1 MGDLSKYAFVGVVSF
16 VIGFMLG
23 RNSTK
28 DTIERT
34 LYKTDTIR
42 LSTIDTLTLKKP
54 LYRTYRIVDTIRIAV
69 DSTRNVTLPISQ
81 KHYSKDSVY
90 DAWISGYEPNLDS
103 IRIYEKTNTEV
114 VTNTIIE
121 THVIN
126 KWGIYPSLGYIKSEN
141 NEAATIGI
149 TFKSPKKWLFGANVG
164 IDGNNKAIYGITIGY
179 NIK

>member
-1 MGDLSKYAFVGVVSF
+1 MCDLSKSVLVGVVSF
-16 VIGFMLG
+16 VIGFGLG
-23 RNSTK
+23 RYSQKNG
-28 DTIERT
+28 IERT
-34 LYKTDTIR
+34 SYKTDTIR
-42 LSTIDTLTLKKP
+42 LSTVDTITLREPYYK
-54 LYRTYRIVDTIRIAV
+54 TYRIVDTIRIEA
-69 DSTRNVTLPISQ
+69 DSTHAVTLPITQ
-81 KHYSKDSVY
+81 KHYSKDSIY
-90 DAWISGYEPNLDS
+90 DAWVSGYEPNLDS

-121 THVIN
+121 TRVIN
-126 KWGIYPSLGYIKSEN
+126 KWGIYPSLGYIKSNN

>member
-23 RNSTK
+23 RHSTK

-34 LYKTDTIR
+34 LCKTDTIR
-42 LSTIDTLTLKKP
+42 LSSVDTLTLTKP
-54 LYRTYRIVDTIRIAV
+54 LYKTYRIVDTIII
-69 DSTRNVTLPISQ
+69 DSTRNLTLPIIQ
-81 KHYSKDSVY
+81 KHYSQDSVY

-103 IRIYEKTNTEV
+103 IRIYEKTNTEA

-121 THVIN
+121 TRVIN
-126 KWGIYPSLGYIKSEN
+126 KWGIYPSLGYIKGKS
-141 NEAATIGI
+141 NEAATIGV
-149 TFKSPKKWLFGANVG
+149 TFKSPKKWLFGANIG

>member
-42 LSTIDTLTLKKP
+42 LSTIDTLTLTKP

-90 DAWISGYEPNLDS
+90 DAWVSGYEPNLDS
-103 IRIYEKTNTEV
+103 IRIYDKTNTEV

-121 THVIN
+121 TRVIN
-126 KWGIYPSLGYIKSEN
+126 KWGIYPSLGYIKSEH

-164 IDGNNKAIYGITIGY
+164 IDVNNKAIYGITIGY

>member
-23 RNSTK
+23 RHSTK

-42 LSTIDTLTLKKP
+42 LSTVDTITLREPYYK
-54 LYRTYRIVDTIRIAV
+54 TYRIVDTIRIEA
-69 DSTRNVTLPISQ
+69 DSTHAVTLPITQ
-81 KHYSKDSVY
+81 KHYSKDSTY
-90 DAWISGYEPNLDS
+90 DAWISGYDPNLDS

-121 THVIN
+121 TRVIN
-126 KWGIYPSLGYIKSEN
+126 KWGIYPSLGYIKSDN

>member
-23 RNSTK
+23 KHSTK

-42 LSTIDTLTLKKP
+42 LSTIDTLTFTKP
-54 LYRTYRIVDTIRIAV
+54 LYKTYRIVDTIRIAV
-69 DSTRNVTLPISQ
+69 DSTQNVTVPISQ

-121 THVIN
+121 TRVIN